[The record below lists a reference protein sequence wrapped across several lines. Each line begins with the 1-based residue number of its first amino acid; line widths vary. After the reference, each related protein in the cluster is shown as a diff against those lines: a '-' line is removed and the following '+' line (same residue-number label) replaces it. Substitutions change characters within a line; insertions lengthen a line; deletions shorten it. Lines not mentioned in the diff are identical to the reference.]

1 VLGQKPLKGDVE
13 GSPDLLSALSRC
25 IGDL

>member
-1 VLGQKPLKGDVE
+1 VGQKPLEGDVE
-13 GSPDLLSALSRC
+13 GSPDLLSALGRC